1 MTEIHETR
9 LPGVGIRFDFT
20 TRAGR
25 RLGIIVHR
33 SGRREFLIYATDDP
47 DVSSD
52 VIRLDEDEVHA
63 LAELLGQSQVTE
75 DVGSMRLQLQGLVID
90 WLPVKSE
97 AACAACTVHDAEH
110 QDEEPATIVAVLRGG
125 QTIPAPPSTFM
136 LEPGDTAVVVGT
148 PAGVAALS
156 ENLSQG

>member
-20 TRAGR
+20 TRAGQ
-25 RLGIIVHR
+25 RLGLIVHR
-33 SGRREFLIYATDDP
+33 SGRRELLLYAADDP
-47 DVSSD
+47 DICRD

-63 LAELLGQSQVTE
+63 VAELLGQSQVTE
-75 DVGSMRLQLQGLVID
+75 DIGAMRLQLQGLIID

-110 QDEEPATIVAVLRGG
+110 RDEEPATIVAVLRDG
-125 QTIPAPPSTFM
+125 QTIPAPASSFT
-136 LEPGDTAVVVGT
+136 LEPGDTVVVVGT
-148 PAGVAALS
+148 ESGVAALS
-156 ENLSQG
+156 ESLSQG